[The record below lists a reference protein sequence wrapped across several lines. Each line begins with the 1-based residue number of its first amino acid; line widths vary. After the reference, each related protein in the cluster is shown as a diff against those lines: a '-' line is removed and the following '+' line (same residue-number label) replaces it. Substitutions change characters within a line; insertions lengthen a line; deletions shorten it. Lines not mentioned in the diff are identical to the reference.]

1 MKQLDVSAWLEKFRS
16 GKYVLLVLALGLLL
30 LLLPTGSS
38 TQPEEAAAD
47 ALVSTG
53 VSLERE
59 GEKLSA
65 LLAATQ
71 GVGRAEVLL
80 SHSGAVVL
88 CDGAASASVRLT
100 VTNAVASY
108 TGLGCD
114 KIQVMKMK

>member
-1 MKQLDVSAWLEKFRS
+1 MKHLDLRALAEKLGNS
-16 GKYVLLVLALGLLL
+16 KYLLLVLALGLIL
-30 LLLPTGSS
+30 LLLPTGS
-38 TQPEEAAAD
+38 PEEKSEMQAD

-59 GEKLSA
+59 GEKLST
-65 LLAATQ
+65 LLTATQ
-71 GVGRAEVLL
+71 GVGRAKVLL

-88 CDGAASASVRLT
+88 CDGAASASVRLA